1 MRLDMKM
8 ELGEKKQINRHK
20 KRVAKVTRFRRRRQL
35 QGRYQRYIY
44 LLSGVLSIC
53 VLVIMVIVIG
63 RYRDN
68 RKANESQN
76 ALINP

>member
-63 RYRDN
+63 GYRDN

>member
-8 ELGEKKQINRHK
+8 ELGEKKQINRYK

>member
-1 MRLDMKM
+1 MKA
-8 ELGEKKQINRHK
+8 EVREKKQINRHK

-63 RYRDN
+63 GYRDN

>member
-1 MRLDMKM
+1 MKM

-20 KRVAKVTRFRRRRQL
+20 KRVAKVNRFRRRRQL

-44 LLSGVLSIC
+44 LLYGVLSIC

>member
-1 MRLDMKM
+1 MKM

-20 KRVAKVTRFRRRRQL
+20 KRVAKVNRFRRRRQL

>member
-1 MRLDMKM
+1 MKM

-63 RYRDN
+63 GYRDN